1 MLNIRR
7 WLLSGD
13 IDYHVKSYHGHDAI
27 ARLEIAWHGKRIDAL
42 AHWRKSWLRDKLIVW
57 HAERRLK
64 AEKFLVDL
72 SISFHRE
79 AIKMQ
84 KEMYELESKEVEGLR
99 RKAMP

>member
-1 MLNIRR
+1 MTNFRR

-42 AHWRKSWLRDKLIVW
+42 AHWRKSWFRDKLIVW

-64 AEKFLVDL
+64 AERFLIKL
-72 SISFHRE
+72 SICFHRG
-79 AIKMQ
+79 AAKLQ
-84 KEMYELESKEVEGLR
+84 NEMKALNEQSEPLH
-99 RKAMP
+99 RKAML